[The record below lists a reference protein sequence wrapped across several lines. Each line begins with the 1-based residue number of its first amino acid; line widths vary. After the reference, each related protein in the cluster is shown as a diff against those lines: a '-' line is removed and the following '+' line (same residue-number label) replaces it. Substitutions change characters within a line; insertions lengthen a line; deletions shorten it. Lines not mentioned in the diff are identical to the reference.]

1 MNNLTESF
9 SKLSINEMKV
19 IKIQKWYRGCILRL
33 KRLPLIMYLIQR
45 YLYSL
50 NIKFS
55 NKDKDGRANSYND
68 EDMIIKLLITPLHI

>member
-1 MNNLTESF
+1 MDNLTESF
-9 SKLSINEMKV
+9 SKLSINEINA

-33 KRLPLIMYLIQR
+33 KRLPLIMFLIQK
-45 YLYSL
+45 YLCSL

-68 EDMIIKLLITPLHI
+68 Y